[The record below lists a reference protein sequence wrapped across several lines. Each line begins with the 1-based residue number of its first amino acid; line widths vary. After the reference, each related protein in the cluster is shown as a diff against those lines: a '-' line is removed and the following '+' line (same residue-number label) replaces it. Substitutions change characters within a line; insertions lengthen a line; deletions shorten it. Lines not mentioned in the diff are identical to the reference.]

1 MNLIL
6 YVSRILV
13 GSLFIVSGLIKANDS
28 LGFAYKLV
36 EYFGEKALN
45 MPAFE
50 PFALELAIFIC
61 VGEIVLGL
69 AVLIG
74 GRPKLTAALLMLM
87 ILFFT
92 WLTWYTATCDPLAE
106 VTVMRDGVEVTETKE
121 CVQEC
126 GCFGNAIPLT
136 PWESFYKDIV
146 LLFFITIIFVGAFFS
161 NRIRLN
167 SSRDDYAI
175 LPASL
180 ILIALFSGMF
190 LDWWFPV
197 IFTAIL
203 LALYLAVK
211 KFITGENTLKSELVI
226 IALALLACG
235 VFQYQTLVH
244 LPMKDY
250 RPYAIGKSIREGMMS
265 AEDLGK
271 EPPIYA
277 VQYLFTNTGS
287 GKDTVVLSTDYLEKK
302 LYNDETFK
310 RLYEVKSY
318 EGNTIKLQDGY
329 EPPIMDFALEDY
341 EANDLTETIVQ
352 DPGVVFLQI
361 SYDISKAKTACI
373 GNINAFA
380 KAAQD
385 AGYRYFGAT
394 SSSEEEVD
402 TWRHEHQ
409 AAYPFL
415 RGDEKVLKTVVRAN
429 PGILMIKDGVVL
441 GKWAGCDLPDFS
453 EVQQLIR

>member
-13 GSLFIVSGLIKANDS
+13 GSLFIISGLVKANDS
-28 LGFAYKLV
+28 LGFSYKLV

-45 MPAFE
+45 LPALE

-61 VGEIVLGL
+61 LGEIVLGL

-74 GRPKLTAALLMLM
+74 GRPKLTAALLMFM

-106 VTVMRDGVEVTETKE
+106 ITVMRDGVEVTETKE

-146 LLFFITIIFVGAFFS
+146 LLFFITIITVGAFAS
-161 NRIRLN
+161 DRIRFN
-167 SSRDDYAI
+167 TYKDDIFI

-180 ILIALFSGMF
+180 ILIALFSKLF
-190 LDWWFPV
+190 LDWWFPA

-203 LALYLAVK
+203 LALYLGVK
-211 KFITGENTLKSELVI
+211 KLVASEKTLKAELLVI
-226 IALALLACG
+226 VLSFAACIA
-235 VFQYQTLVH
+235 FQYQTLVH

-250 RPYAIGKSIREGMMS
+250 RPYAVGNSIREGMMS

-271 EPPIYA
+271 EPPVYA
-277 VQYLFTNTGS
+277 VEYLFTNTTT
-287 GKDTVVLSTDYLEKK
+287 GKDSVVLSTDYLEKK
-302 LYNDETFK
+302 LYNDENFK
-310 RLYEVKSY
+310 RLYTVKTY
-318 EGNTIKLQDGY
+318 EGNTIKLKDGY
-329 EPPIMDFALEDY
+329 EPPIMDFALSDY
-341 EANDLTETIVQ
+341 EANDLTETIIQ
-352 DPGVVFLQI
+352 DPGAVFLQI
-361 SYDISKAKTACI
+361 SYDISKAEVSCI
-373 GNINAFA
+373 KEINAFA
-380 KAAQD
+380 KAAQEK
-385 AGYRYFGAT
+385 GHRYFGV
-394 SSSEEEVD
+394 SSSSAEEVD
-402 TWRHEHQ
+402 TWRHEYQ

-415 RGDEKVLKTVVRAN
+415 VCDEKVLKTIVRAN
-429 PGILMIKDGVVL
+429 PGIILIRDGVVL
-441 GKWAGCDLPDFS
+441 GMWAGCDLPDFS
-453 EVQQLIR
+453 EVQELLQ